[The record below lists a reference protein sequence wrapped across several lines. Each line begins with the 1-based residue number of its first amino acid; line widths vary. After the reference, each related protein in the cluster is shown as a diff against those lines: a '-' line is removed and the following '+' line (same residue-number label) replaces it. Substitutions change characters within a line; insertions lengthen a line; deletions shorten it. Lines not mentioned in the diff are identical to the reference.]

1 MDKDSTNL
9 ADQQYEC
16 VAEIGEGAYG
26 KVFKARDLKN
36 GGRFVALKRVRVQT
50 SEEGMPLSTIREVAV
65 LRHLET
71 FEHPNVVRLFDVCTV
86 SRTDRETKLT
96 LVFEHVDQDLTTYL
110 DKVPEPGVPTETI
123 KDMMLQLFRG
133 LDFLHSHRVVHRDL
147 KPQNI
152 LVTSNGQIK
161 LADFGLARIY
171 SFQMALTS
179 VVVTLW
185 YRAPEVLLQS
195 SYATAV
201 DLWSVG
207 CIFAEMFRRKPLF
220 RGNSDV
226 DQLGKIF
233 DVIGL
238 PEEEDWPNDV
248 ALPRNAFTS
257 RPAQP
262 IEKFVPD
269 IDEVGKDLLLKCLA
283 FNPAKRISAYVALS
297 HPYFHDLEKFKDN
310 LDCHMSSSQ
319 NSSEVVSQQ
328 YILIHGMLG
337 KAGPQQGRSWRSRDT
352 ELLSGPAKGYRDG
365 EGTRASLSG
374 EKAERAGPVQP
385 QKSLREELINVYK
398 CLEQGCREDERRLL
412 SVVPCDGT
420 RRNGQK
426 LLQRKFLLNMRRN
439 FFPVQVTVHWN
450 RLSREAVEPPS
461 LEIFQ
466 NRLAQSSFTCSE
478 TTPLNEG
485 GWTRRSTVAPS
496 NLSHFVILCLPAA
509 ATTAAD
515 ALQ

>member
-1 MDKDSTNL
+1 MEKDGLSR

-50 SEEGMPLSTIREVAV
+50 GEEGMPLSTIREVAV

-123 KDMMLQLFRG
+123 KDMMFQLLRG

-152 LVTSNGQIK
+152 LVTSSGQIK

-195 SYATAV
+195 SYATPV

-207 CIFAEMFRRKPLF
+207 CIFAEMFRRKKICSSAVTEPSLPVMLKKSKWPLF
-220 RGNSDV
+220 RGSSDV
-226 DQLGKIF
+226 DQLGKIL

-238 PEEEDWPNDV
+238 PGEEDWPRDV
-248 ALPRNAFTS
+248 ALPRQAFHS
-257 RPAQP
+257 KSPQP
-262 IEKFVPD
+262 IEKFVTD
-269 IDEVGKDLLLKCLA
+269 IDEQGKDLLLKCLT
-283 FNPAKRISAYVALS
+283 FNPAKRISAYSALS
-297 HPYFHDLEKFKDN
+297 HPYFHDLERCKEN
-310 LDCHMSSSQ
+310 LDSHLPPSQ
-319 NSSEVVSQQ
+319 NSSE
-328 YILIHGMLG
+328 M
-337 KAGPQQGRSWRSRDT
+337 
-352 ELLSGPAKGYRDG
+352 
-365 EGTRASLSG
+365 
-374 EKAERAGPVQP
+374 
-385 QKSLREELINVYK
+385 N
-398 CLEQGCREDERRLL
+398 
-412 SVVPCDGT
+412 
-420 RRNGQK
+420 
-426 LLQRKFLLNMRRN
+426 
-439 FFPVQVTVHWN
+439 
-450 RLSREAVEPPS
+450 
-461 LEIFQ
+461 
-466 NRLAQSSFTCSE
+466 
-478 TTPLNEG
+478 
-485 GWTRRSTVAPS
+485 
-496 NLSHFVILCLPAA
+496 
-509 ATTAAD
+509 TA
-515 ALQ
+515 

>member
-1 MDKDSTNL
+1 MSNFFETGSSHIQPAWESKGKKKLRRGKKKKGSKLLLLPGRT
-9 ADQQYEC
+9 E
-16 VAEIGEGAYG
+16 AEGTSAERQRSAGAAAAPGPGVPEPRTAGCGWRGCGRGAAAPQGPPAAIFISRFPFPRAAWGREERAGGRVRAPSAPRCSPAAAAGGCEPRAAEPRSSYLCGPGGRCRDLPETSPCEGADPRP
-26 KVFKARDLKN
+26 ALHPASLN
-36 GGRFVALKRVRVQT
+36 G
-50 SEEGMPLSTIREVAV
+50 
-65 LRHLET
+65 
-71 FEHPNVVRLFDVCTV
+71 RLFDVCTV

-248 ALPRNAFTS
+248 ALPRNAFAS

-269 IDEVGKDLLLKCLA
+269 IDELGKDLLLKCLA

-297 HPYFHDLEKFKDN
+297 HPYFHDVEKFKEN
-310 LDCHMSSSQ
+310 MDCHVSSSQ
-319 NSSEVVSQQ
+319 NSSEVN
-328 YILIHGMLG
+328 
-337 KAGPQQGRSWRSRDT
+337 
-352 ELLSGPAKGYRDG
+352 
-365 EGTRASLSG
+365 AS
-374 EKAERAGPVQP
+374 
-385 QKSLREELINVYK
+385 
-398 CLEQGCREDERRLL
+398 
-412 SVVPCDGT
+412 
-420 RRNGQK
+420 
-426 LLQRKFLLNMRRN
+426 
-439 FFPVQVTVHWN
+439 
-450 RLSREAVEPPS
+450 
-461 LEIFQ
+461 
-466 NRLAQSSFTCSE
+466 
-478 TTPLNEG
+478 
-485 GWTRRSTVAPS
+485 
-496 NLSHFVILCLPAA
+496 
-509 ATTAAD
+509 
-515 ALQ
+515 

>member
-152 LVTSNGQIK
+152 LVTSSGQIK

-195 SYATAV
+195 SYATPV

-207 CIFAEMFRRKPLF
+207 CIFAEMFRR
-220 RGNSDV
+220 N
-226 DQLGKIF
+226 
-233 DVIGL
+233 VIGL

-269 IDEVGKDLLLKCLA
+269 IDELGKDLLLKCLA

-297 HPYFHDLEKFKDN
+297 HPYFHDLEKCKEN
-310 LDCHMSSSQ
+310 LDSHMSSSQ
-319 NSSEVVSQQ
+319 NSSEVN
-328 YILIHGMLG
+328 
-337 KAGPQQGRSWRSRDT
+337 
-352 ELLSGPAKGYRDG
+352 
-365 EGTRASLSG
+365 AS
-374 EKAERAGPVQP
+374 
-385 QKSLREELINVYK
+385 
-398 CLEQGCREDERRLL
+398 
-412 SVVPCDGT
+412 
-420 RRNGQK
+420 
-426 LLQRKFLLNMRRN
+426 
-439 FFPVQVTVHWN
+439 
-450 RLSREAVEPPS
+450 
-461 LEIFQ
+461 
-466 NRLAQSSFTCSE
+466 
-478 TTPLNEG
+478 
-485 GWTRRSTVAPS
+485 
-496 NLSHFVILCLPAA
+496 
-509 ATTAAD
+509 
-515 ALQ
+515 